1 MTDTLSIG
9 WTRSDAD
16 RKISAFKRA
25 FGFITAVQLIV
36 AFIYLLWPT
45 LALNTVG
52 LDPATGNEWSSVWA
66 ATLILVTLYQFP
78 GLLDPVRNRFTVV
91 MAVFARV
98 WMSVT
103 FLILGG
109 SYYYFAAFDI
119 IFGTIIA
126 ITYYRLVIA
135 ELMTRP

>member
-1 MTDTLSIG
+1 
-9 WTRSDAD
+9 
-16 RKISAFKRA
+16 
-25 FGFITAVQLIV
+25 
-36 AFIYLLWPT
+36 
-45 LALNTVG
+45 
-52 LDPATGNEWSSVWA
+52 
-66 ATLILVTLYQFP
+66 
-78 GLLDPVRNRFTVV
+78 

>member
-66 ATLILVTLYQFP
+66 ATLILVTLYQIP

-109 SYYYFAAFDI
+109 SYYYLSLI
-119 IFGTIIA
+119 HI
-126 ITYYRLVIA
+126 
-135 ELMTRP
+135 